1 MEARR
6 ASATFVEATH
16 LVLPGQANALG
27 SVFGG
32 EVCAW
37 IDLACSVSAMRLCH
51 RPVVT
56 ASMDDLH
63 FHAPVRVGHI
73 AIVQSQVNA
82 VFRTS
87 LEVGAFVW
95 SEDPSTGER
104 RHTASAFLT
113 FVALDA
119 NGTPTELPPLLCETE
134 DERRREDEAAVR
146 RAARLA
152 RKRATPAAVPFRAL
166 P

>member
-1 MEARR
+1 MEARPAR
-6 ASATFVEATH
+6 ATYVEATH

-27 SVFGG
+27 SLFGG

-37 IDLACSVSAMRLCH
+37 IDLACSVAGMRHCH

-63 FHAPVRVGHI
+63 FHAPIRVGQV
-73 AIVQSQVNA
+73 AVVQAQVNA

-87 LEVGAFVW
+87 MEIGAFVW
-95 SEDPSTGER
+95 SEDPYTGDR
-104 RHTASAFLT
+104 RHTSTAYLT

-119 NGTPTELPPLLCETE
+119 NGKPTELPPLLLETD
-134 DERRREDEAAVR
+134 DERKRSQEALERRQ
-146 RAARLA
+146 ARLA
-152 RKRATPAAVPFRAL
+152 RRKAVEKAPTPWQRP
-166 P
+166 